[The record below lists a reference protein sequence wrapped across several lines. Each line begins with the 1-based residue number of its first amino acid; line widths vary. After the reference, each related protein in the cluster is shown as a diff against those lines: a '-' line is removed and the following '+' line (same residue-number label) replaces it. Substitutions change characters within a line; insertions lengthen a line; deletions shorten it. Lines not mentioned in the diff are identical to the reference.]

1 MGVKRLLVVHDGLA
15 LEAGERLVA
24 VLKTVVLARQ
34 KNAENFFR
42 SKSIKYSL
50 HKLSHWENSE
60 KLIILTI
67 TKSKSPMQ
75 IKVLY

>member
-34 KNAENFFR
+34 KDAEIFF
-42 SKSIKYSL
+42 
-50 HKLSHWENSE
+50 
-60 KLIILTI
+60 
-67 TKSKSPMQ
+67 
-75 IKVLY
+75 

>member
-24 VLKTVVLARQ
+24 VLKTIVFARQ
-34 KNAENFFR
+34 KNAEKQFR

-50 HKLSHWENSE
+50 HKVFTLGEQREIDNINEN
-60 KLIILTI
+60 K
-67 TKSKSPMQ
+67 KQ
-75 IKVLY
+75 ISYAN